1 MHGLYFTIQAWPF
14 DNFTESWQNVAFPII
29 TPPHLTV
36 TKVILSKFQIMV
48 VLCYSCGTPCK
59 TRKGLENHLKSCP
72 ACLNE
77 LGISRSSNRA
87 VQLGLSSVTT
97 SSKVINHHLFR
108 VKIDPKLAA
117 KRPVEVMW
125 QDENTFEPE
134 TSFPESPFK
143 SLKSSAA
150 NSIRG
155 TDLNSSIFIQLL
167 WNKENP
173 HDSWPTPFK
182 WSTEEATRGITF
194 CCSPS
199 RHLL

>member
-14 DNFTESWQNVAFPII
+14 DNFTESWQNVAF
-29 TPPHLTV
+29 PPHLTV

-77 LGISRSSNRA
+77 LGISRSSNWA
-87 VQLGLSSVTT
+87 VQLGLSLVTT

-108 VKIDPKLAA
+108 VEIDPKLAA

-125 QDENTFEPE
+125 QDKNTFQAD
-134 TSFPESPFK
+134 TSSPDSPFK

-150 NSIRG
+150 ASIRG
-155 TDLNSSIFIQLL
+155 TGLNSSISIQHFCGTKKIDMTVDGHHSSGLL
-167 WNKENP
+167 K
-173 HDSWPTPFK
+173 K
-182 WSTEEATRGITF
+182 
-194 CCSPS
+194 
-199 RHLL
+199 LLVE